1 MAFERAKIVVNAAS
15 VGTGIKVTLR
25 KGKKGAAAMVFS
37 VKGEIAKALGWAEGD
52 KLEVLIGTGGDH
64 GLLRFRKNNSTGDAV
79 VKFKKAMK
87 AVTYATISLGHQSA
101 FVDRAE
107 AGRWCQHESVEDG
120 YLEIVLPRWAE
131 ETGPKRQQVAA
142 PSAPSPSRPVPQ
154 PPAPAKRAVT
164 ASVLGDPPPG
174 RREMLAKM
182 GEMKA

>member
-1 MAFERAKIVVNAAS
+1 MAFERAKIVIHAAS

-25 KGKKGAAAMVFS
+25 KGKKGPAAMVFS
-37 VKGEIAKALGWAEGD
+37 VKGDIAQALGWAEGD

-64 GLLRFRKNNSTGDAV
+64 GLLRFRKNNSNGDAV
-79 VKFKKAMK
+79 VKFKRAMK
-87 AVTYATISLGHQSA
+87 AITYATISLGHQPA

-107 AGRWCQHESVEDG
+107 AGRWCQHETVDDG

-131 ETGPKRQQVAA
+131 ETGPKRQQIAV
-142 PSAPSPSRPVPQ
+142 PSSSSPARPISQPS
-154 PPAPAKRAVT
+154 APAKRAVT